1 MKSRGERGGKRRQGG
16 EEEDGEGRRPCEEN
30 IFYFQASSFPSLTY
44 HFKAL
49 LEFLLWSL
57 EIWNQFLYVISFCR
71 VGQQEWTL
79 GTPSM
84 LIESEILIYFG
95 PQTSHI
101 SQSKISLIVG
111 TGKDG
116 QSMWWSHCASMDY
129 Y

>member
-57 EIWNQFLYVISFCR
+57 EI
-71 VGQQEWTL
+71 
-79 GTPSM
+79 
-84 LIESEILIYFG
+84 
-95 PQTSHI
+95 
-101 SQSKISLIVG
+101 
-111 TGKDG
+111 
-116 QSMWWSHCASMDY
+116 
-129 Y
+129 